1 MPSVLVA
8 RLIGVAG
15 FALGSTMVFRA
26 EQIRSIGGF
35 EAVQDYIA
43 DDYQLGARVTALGFR
58 VEVARQVV
66 ETDLGAG
73 TWGGVWRHQLRWART
88 IRVSRTGGYFG
99 YVGNACH
106 ALGLGGTRGRGMADR
121 GGDTRYPPGCGRA
134 CIGVRLGKRCAS
146 YPISG

>member
-1 MPSVLVA
+1 M
-8 RLIGVAG
+8 
-15 FALGSTMVFRA
+15 
-26 EQIRSIGGF
+26 
-35 EAVQDYIA
+35 
-43 DDYQLGARVTALGFR
+43 TALGFR

-99 YVGNACH
+99 YVVTHATLWALVALAAGAWQIAAATLGIRLAAAC
-106 ALGLGGTRGRGMADR
+106 LYR
-121 GGDTRYPPGCGRA
+121 RA
-134 CIGVRLGKRCAS
+134 FWENIAS